1 MVALQ
6 IALRYLFSK
15 KKHSGVN
22 VISLI
27 SACGIAVATMA
38 MVIVLSVFNGF
49 TDLAMSR
56 LGMLDPQL
64 KILPA
69 EGKTIESADSMAAVI
84 AALPQIAAATPT
96 VEERALAVAADKQMP
111 VRIKGVDFGRYA
123 AVSDIDATIIA
134 GGNATDLPD
143 GYSPAVLS
151 VGVASQLQLYPGY
164 DQRLDL
170 YIPRRI
176 GRINPANPAA
186 SFRSSMLQPAAVFRV
201 DQTEYDTDYMFIPL
215 AEARRLLDYTTE
227 ATAIEAAIAPGT
239 SESGAI
245 AAINSAVGTGF
256 RIEGRLQQQSASYK
270 MIGVEK
276 WITFMLL
283 GFILIIASFNVIST
297 LSMLIVEKEDNIAT
311 LSAMGASTALI
322 RRIFAIQGWLISIAG
337 GIIGAAVGVALSLA
351 QEWFGIVKL
360 GGDHA
365 AMSITVYPVKVEG
378 SDLLVVTALVI
389 VVGALTSMVAARIK
403 TVR

>member
-1 MVALQ
+1 MVALR

-38 MVIVLSVFNGF
+38 MVVVLSVFNGF
-49 TDLAMSR
+49 TDLAMGR
-56 LGMLDPQL
+56 LGLLDPEL
-64 KILPA
+64 KITPLH
-69 EGKTIESADSMAAVI
+69 GKAIAAADSVAATLES
-84 AALPQIAAATPT
+84 LPSIAAATPT
-96 VEERALAVAADKQMP
+96 VEERALAVASDRQMP
-111 VRIKGVDFGRYA
+111 VRIKGVDFGSYHR
-123 AVSDIDATIIA
+123 VSRIDSTIIA
-134 GGNATDLPD
+134 GGGPAHLPE

-164 DQRLDL
+164 DQQLSV
-170 YIPRRI
+170 YVPRRT

-186 SFRSSMLQPAAVFRV
+186 SFIAARLQPAAVFRV
-201 DQTEYDTDYMFIPL
+201 DQAEYDSDYMFIPID
-215 AEARRLLDYTTE
+215 EARRLLDYSSQ
-227 ATAIEAAIAPGT
+227 ATAIEVTVAPGCT
-239 SESGAI
+239 ESEATGALRK
-245 AAINSAVGTGF
+245 ALGTGYV
-256 RIEGRLQQQSASYK
+256 IESRLQQQSASYK

-283 GFILIIASFNVIST
+283 GFILVIASFNVIST
-297 LSMLIVEKEDNIAT
+297 LSMLIVEKEDNIST

-337 GIIGAAVGVALSLA
+337 GIIGAAIGVALCLL
-351 QEWFGIVKL
+351 QQIFGLIRL
-360 GGDHA
+360 GGDHS
-365 AMSITVYPVKVEG
+365 AMSIDSYPVKVEG

-389 VVGALTSMVAARIK
+389 IVGALTSMVAARIK
-403 TVR
+403 SVR

>member
-1 MVALQ
+1 
-6 IALRYLFSK
+6 
-15 KKHSGVN
+15 
-22 VISLI
+22 
-27 SACGIAVATMA
+27 MA
-38 MVIVLSVFNGF
+38 MVVVLSVFNGF

-69 EGKTIESADSMAAVI
+69 EGKAIESADSLASVI
-84 AALPQIAAATPT
+84 AALPQIAAATPS

-111 VRIKGVDFGRYA
+111 VRIKGVDFDSYA
-123 AVSDIDATIIA
+123 TVSDIDATIIA
-134 GGNATDLPD
+134 GGNAADLPD

-170 YIPRRI
+170 YVPRRL

-186 SFRSSMLQPAAVFRV
+186 SFRSGLLQPAAVFRV

-227 ATAIEAAIAPGT
+227 ATAIEAAIAPGS
-239 SESGAI
+239 SESDAI
-245 AAINSAVGTGF
+245 AAINSAVGTGY

-283 GFILIIASFNVIST
+283 GFILVIASFNVIST

-337 GIIGAAVGVALSLA
+337 GIIGASVGVILSLV